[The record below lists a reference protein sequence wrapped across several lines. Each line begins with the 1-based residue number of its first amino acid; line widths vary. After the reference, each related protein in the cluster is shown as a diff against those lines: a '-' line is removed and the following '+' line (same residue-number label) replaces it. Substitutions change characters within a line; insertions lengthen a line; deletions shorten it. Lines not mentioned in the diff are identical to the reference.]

1 MFYIAVQQRSHHT
14 PLFRMGVHAVTL
26 QEAHYHT
33 LIVLA
38 QAVALLE
45 NATQGA
51 ECVRVE
57 DAVLV
62 VYVGG
67 EEGRRWREGTAMVR
81 RLWLV
86 CVKVE
91 VRETAVQRKED
102 SEGSA
107 EDGVFGSSLS

>member
-1 MFYIAVQQRSHHT
+1 MKK
-14 PLFRMGVHAVTL
+14 PLFHDLSRIPRFSAGN
-26 QEAHYHT
+26 QEFRST
-33 LIVLA
+33 GDRGRIPSLVD
-38 QAVALLE
+38 
-45 NATQGA
+45 
-51 ECVRVE
+51 
-57 DAVLV
+57 DAVLLV
-62 VYVGG
+62 HVGG